1 MCILIES
8 NLGAGAGELLHRS
21 LRYYKRGSTGD
32 LDCISLLPVSFS
44 THGDHVNIILLWKCF
59 IYGAGATNAFHG
71 NWGYFNGGNLSST
84 QLQKKF

>member
-21 LRYYKRGSTGD
+21 LRYYKRGSTGG

-44 THGDHVNIILLWKCF
+44 THGDHVNIILL
-59 IYGAGATNAFHG
+59 
-71 NWGYFNGGNLSST
+71 
-84 QLQKKF
+84 